1 MAWDGLGLG
10 SAVFVCVTMCDG
22 LCDGLRDGL
31 DVASLRLVELAFPAA
46 APAEVGNFGASS
58 QCASRIV
65 SRDVSR
71 CII

>member
-22 LCDGLRDGL
+22 LCDGL